1 MSATYI
7 WGFGGVKFE
16 TSNGLSATLTHAVT
30 SLSFKPISLSYTTL
44 NQEQHIINMGYRA
57 YIRVE
62 AVNACNDDYSDF
74 VNLVNCLNAAAYQGY
89 DLTCYPRYSTTD
101 TSLSYNVRCVSDI
114 NFDSIAPTKSAQRI
128 VLEFESLEAVPLLP
142 TLTSDQDWAYLVTQ
156 DGDNLLTQAG
166 ENIIIRG

>member
-1 MSATYI
+1 MAATYI

-16 TSNGLSATLTHAVT
+16 TSNGLSATLNHAVT

-44 NQEQHIINMGYRA
+44 NHEQHIINMGYRA
-57 YIRVE
+57 SITVE

-74 VNLVNCLNAAAYQGY
+74 VDLVECLNAAAYSGY
-89 DLTCYPRYSTTD
+89 DLTVYPRYSTDD

-114 NFDSIAPTKSAQRI
+114 TFESIAPAKSAQRI

-142 TLTSDQDWAYLVTQ
+142 TLTSDQDWVYLVMQ
-156 DGDNLLTQAG
+156 DGYNILTQAG
-166 ENIIIRG
+166 ENITIRG

>member
-1 MSATYI
+1 MAATYI

-16 TSNGLSATLTHAVT
+16 TSNGLSATLNHAVT

-57 YIRVE
+57 SITVE

-74 VNLVNCLNAAAYQGY
+74 VDLVECLNAAAYSGY
-89 DLTCYPRYSTTD
+89 DLTVYPRYSTDD

-114 NFDSIAPTKSAQRI
+114 TFESIAPAKSAQRI
-128 VLEFESLEAVPLLP
+128 VLEFESLGAVPLLP
-142 TLTSDQDWAYLVTQ
+142 TLTSDQDWVYLVMQ
-156 DGDNLLTQAG
+156 DGYNILTQAS
-166 ENIIIRG
+166 ESIIIRG

>member
-1 MSATYI
+1 MAATYI

-16 TSNGLSATLTHAVT
+16 TSNGLSATLNHAVT

-57 YIRVE
+57 SITVE

-74 VNLVNCLNAAAYQGY
+74 VDLVECLNAAAYSGY
-89 DLTCYPRYSTTD
+89 DLTVYPRYSTDD

-114 NFDSIAPTKSAQRI
+114 TFESIAPTKSAQRI

-142 TLTSDQDWAYLVTQ
+142 TLTSDQDWVYLVMQ
-156 DGDNLLTQAG
+156 DGDNILTQASDS
-166 ENIIIRG
+166 IIIRG

>member
-16 TSNGLSATLTHAVT
+16 TSNGLSATLNHAVT

-89 DLTCYPRYSTTD
+89 DLTVYPRYSTDD

-114 NFDSIAPTKSAQRI
+114 NFESIAPTKSAQRI

-142 TLTSDQDWAYLVTQ
+142 TLTSDQDWVYLVMQ

-166 ENIIIRG
+166 ENITIRG

>member
-16 TSNGLSATLTHAVT
+16 TSNGLSATLEHAVT

-57 YIRVE
+57 SITVE

-74 VNLVNCLNAAAYQGY
+74 VDLVECLNAAAYSGY
-89 DLTCYPRYSTTD
+89 DLTVYPRYSTDD

-114 NFDSIAPTKSAQRI
+114 TFESIAPAKSAQRI

-142 TLTSDQDWAYLVTQ
+142 TLTSDQDWVYLVMQ
-156 DGDNLLTQAG
+156 DGDNILTQAS
-166 ENIIIRG
+166 ESIIIRG